1 ILLGLA
7 FHHSHFLPI
16 SVTPSLA
23 VLGFAFALAL
33 LTGIIFGAAPAWVA
47 TRTDPG
53 EVLRGSGRAI
63 SAHSSF
69 ASKALL
75 AVQACLSVV
84 LVAGA
89 TMLARSLDKLENQDF
104 GYQVNG
110 RVLVGLNNPPA
121 TYTLPRLNAL

>member
-1 ILLGLA
+1 M
-7 FHHSHFLPI
+7 
-16 SVTPSLA
+16 
-23 VLGFAFALAL
+23 
-33 LTGIIFGAAPAWVA
+33 IFGAAPAWVA

-69 ASKALL
+69 ASKTLL

-110 RVLVGLNNPPA
+110 RVPVSYTHLDVYKRQVGDGAMPMG
-121 TYTLPRLNAL
+121 RKWVC